1 MELNLREKELLRE
14 LAKQYMEIAVLPEQ
28 SQKRELWKAL
38 NRSNMERPMVVIDQ
52 LPWNELNTDG
62 SLTCQVADPFWRR
75 VEYALRRT
83 LYQWRHFPVDM
94 VVEPILY
101 IPMAIS
107 GTGYGV
113 EIQQQTRATEAGNSV
128 VSHQYINQ
136 FETEE
141 DLEKISDMHFTLD
154 REETQRRWEMAR
166 ELFDGIAPVR
176 LSSQN
181 TFHLG
186 IWDRI
191 SMLMGVENA
200 YIDLMDRPEFIHQ
213 ILQRFTRSVINGI
226 RECNALGI
234 HDDTANTCHCSYVYT
249 DQLLPDFG
257 QGKGPQSQNCW
268 AYGMAQ
274 LFSSVSPAIT
284 KEFELPYIS
293 RMAEHFG
300 MIYYGCCDRLDDR
313 LEMVKTIPHLKKIS
327 CSPWSDRDAFAEKIG
342 PSLIMSAKPNPALI
356 AGAQVDEEAVRRDL
370 RHTLDSARRNGVN
383 LEIILKDIST
393 VQHQPQR
400 LTRWAEIAMEEVCR

>member
-14 LAKQYMEIAVLPEQ
+14 LAKQYMEIAVLPDQ

-38 NRSNMERPMVVIDQ
+38 NRSKMERPMVVIDQ

-107 GTGYGV
+107 STGYGV

-176 LSSQN
+176 LTSDN
-181 TFHLG
+181 IFHLG

-213 ILQRFTRSVINGI
+213 ILQRFTHSVCNGI
-226 RECNALGI
+226 RECNTLGI

-293 RMAEHFG
+293 QMAEHFG

-400 LTRWAEIAMEEVCR
+400 LVRWAEIAMEEVCR